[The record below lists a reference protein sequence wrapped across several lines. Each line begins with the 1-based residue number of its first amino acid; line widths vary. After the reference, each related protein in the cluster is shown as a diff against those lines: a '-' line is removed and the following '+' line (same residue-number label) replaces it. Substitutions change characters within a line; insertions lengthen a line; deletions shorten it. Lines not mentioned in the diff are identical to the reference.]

1 MSYLVLARKWRPGN
15 FDDVVGQEHVTRT
28 LKNAIEAERVAH
40 AYLFTGGRGVGK
52 TSAARILAKA
62 LNCEKGPTTD
72 PCNECTHCR
81 EIAGGSCVDVHEID
95 GASNTSVDDIRD
107 LKEGINYLPS
117 TCRKKVYIID
127 EVHMLS
133 TSAFN
138 ALLKTLEEPP
148 PHVIFVFAT
157 TEPHKIPG
165 TIMSRCQ
172 RFDFKRIPVKLIF
185 EQLKTIA
192 AKENINIT
200 EKGLMLI
207 AREADGGM
215 RDAQSLLDQVVS
227 FSGDTIT
234 DSDIIDVL
242 GIIDRT
248 LIHDAVNAVIEK
260 KSAACLE
267 IVERLFLY
275 GWDIKEFGKE
285 LLEYFRDLA
294 VVKATEGGNG
304 LVNATDDELE
314 RMRKTVISLD
324 AGDLHLYF
332 DVMSKG
338 MEDIAR
344 TIHPKISL
352 EMLLLKLSTL
362 GSLRNIDELIA
373 MARQGKSFVEKDEP
387 PMPPTEM
394 EAPAHVSEHPPVSA
408 AETEEPYEIEEPPP
422 QQEREKDWKG
432 FVGFV
437 ANKKAVLGSILQRA
451 HLVSFGDGEIVIA
464 PDNDFSREK
473 AKEEVETLKELSA
486 QYFGHGKTF
495 KVDKLEAGTEEI
507 NSIHE
512 DKKKRESD
520 QSRKLKKE
528 AMEHPRVIEVLDVF
542 KGEIEEI
549 KTNLGFNE

>member
-40 AYLFTGGRGVGK
+40 AYLFTGARGVGK

-81 EIAGGSCVDVHEID
+81 EIAGGSSLDVHEID

-148 PHVIFVFAT
+148 PHVIFIFAT

-165 TIMSRCQ
+165 TILSRCQ

-185 EQLKTIA
+185 EQMKTIA
-192 AKENINIT
+192 GKEKLDIT
-200 EKGLMLI
+200 DKGLMLI

-227 FSGDTIT
+227 FSGDRIT

-260 KSAACLE
+260 NSPACLE

-294 VVKATEGGNG
+294 VVKATEGCSG

-314 RMRKTVISLD
+314 LMKKTVLSIN

-332 DVMSKG
+332 DVMSRG

-344 TIHPKISL
+344 SLQPKISL

-362 GSLRNIDELIA
+362 GSLRNIDELID
-373 MARQGKSFVEKDEP
+373 MARQGRSLPEKDEVPIP
-387 PMPPTEM
+387 PMKAEEP
-394 EAPAHVSEHPPVSA
+394 APQPVHQPVSA
-408 AETEEPYEIEEPPP
+408 AEPETPYVREEEPPGES
-422 QQEREKDWKG
+422 QKNWKG
-432 FVGFV
+432 FVDFV
-437 ANKKAVLGSILQRA
+437 TNKKAVLGSILERA
-451 HLVSFGDGEIVIA
+451 HLVGFGDDEIVIA

-473 AKEEVETLKELSA
+473 ADDEGQTLKELSA
-486 QYFGHGKTF
+486 QYFGKEKTF
-495 KVDKLEAGTEEI
+495 KIDKLDAGVREI
-507 NSIHE
+507 KSLHE
-512 DKKKRESD
+512 DRKRGESD
-520 QSRKLKKE
+520 RSRKLKKE
-528 AMEHPRVIEVLDVF
+528 AMEHPRVIEALDIF
-542 KGEIEEI
+542 KGDIKEIR
-549 KTNLGFNE
+549 TNLGFNE